1 MAGPRGAMGREVRRS
16 LNGAGDCE
24 PTSGPRMSE
33 ATSIEAPVAGKRV
46 RPDLFDTP
54 KPPKNLRRSSVR
66 GATMVSASRAGSL
79 VLRFGS
85 TAILARILAPEDYGL
100 VAMTAVVSGFFGM
113 FMDVGLTAAT
123 IQREQ
128 ISHRQISTLFWVN
141 VSLGCLIAAIVAL
154 LAPWVADFY
163 GEPRVTGITRAL
175 AATFILGGLAVQ
187 HQALLR
193 RHMRFKDLAVNDI
206 VSTIIGIGAG
216 IAMAASGWG
225 YWSLVGITVATAAAK
240 LVGLWLT
247 LRWLPGL
254 PRRGTGV
261 MPMLKFGGDILGFG
275 IVNYFSRQAD
285 TVLIGRF
292 FGPLPLAH
300 YEKAYSLLLVPIGQ
314 INAPLS
320 SVAVPALSRSRNDPE
335 KFSRFYLSVIQIV
348 CSLGIPLVAG
358 IALFADEVV
367 LIWLGKDW
375 AESAALFRL
384 LAIAAVVGGI
394 SNPLGWLQ
402 ISLGETRKYRILG
415 IANSAIIVLSFFLG
429 LPFGPHGVAA
439 AYSIAM
445 GVNFFP
451 YWWLALKGTPVSP
464 KSAFGSMVPPVLSCA
479 AAALP
484 AFLIGR
490 LAFDG
495 VSPWLVSAAAA
506 AAYFATYAFVLLV
519 VFRKWSF
526 FRGILGEFRSAKQA
540 TP

>member
-1 MAGPRGAMGREVRRS
+1 
-16 LNGAGDCE
+16 
-24 PTSGPRMSE
+24 MSE
-33 ATSIEAPVAGKRV
+33 VTSEAGQGSGRRI

-66 GATMVSASRAGSL
+66 GASMVSASRAGSL
-79 VLRFGS
+79 ILRFGS

-141 VSLGCLIAAIVAL
+141 VTLGCLIAAAVAG
-154 LAPWVADFY
+154 LAPWVAGFY
-163 GEPRVTGITRAL
+163 DEPRVTGITRAL
-175 AATFILGGLAVQ
+175 AVTFILGGLAVQ

-193 RHMRFKDLAVNDI
+193 RHMRFKDLAINDI
-206 VSTIIGIGAG
+206 ASTVVGIAAG
-216 IAMAASGWG
+216 IAMAATGWG

-247 LRWLPGL
+247 LRWIPGL

-285 TVLIGRF
+285 TILIGRF

-300 YEKAYSLLLVPIGQ
+300 YEKAYSLLLVPITQ

-320 SVAVPALSRSRNDPE
+320 SVAVPALSRSRSDPA

-358 IALFADEVV
+358 IAIFADEVV
-367 LIWLGKDW
+367 LLWLGKDW
-375 AESAALFRL
+375 SASADLFRL
-384 LAIAAVVGGI
+384 LAVAAVIGGI

-402 ISLGETRKYRILG
+402 IALGQTRKYRILG
-415 IANSAIIVLSFFLG
+415 IANSAVIVLSFFLG
-429 LPFGPHGVAA
+429 LPFGPKGVAS

-445 GVNFFP
+445 AVNFVP
-451 YWWLALKGTPVSP
+451 YWWIGLRGTPVSP
-464 KSAFGSMVPPVLSCA
+464 KAAFASMVPPLLSCA

-484 AFLIGR
+484 ALLIGR
-490 LAFDG
+490 AVTPGL
-495 VSPWLVSAAAA
+495 SPWLLSALAAMS
-506 AAYFATYAFVLLV
+506 YFATYSLVLLFG
-519 VFRKWSF
+519 FRKWGF
-526 FRGILGEFRSAKQA
+526 FRGILGELRSAKQSS
-540 TP
+540 

>member
-1 MAGPRGAMGREVRRS
+1 
-16 LNGAGDCE
+16 
-24 PTSGPRMSE
+24 MSE
-33 ATSIEAPVAGKRV
+33 AAGAGGQGSEKRV

-66 GATMVSASRAGSL
+66 GASMVSASRAGSL

-141 VSLGCLIAAIVAL
+141 VSLGLLIAVIVGC

-163 GEPRVTGITRAL
+163 DEPRVTAITRAL
-175 AATFILGGLAVQ
+175 SATFVLGGLAVQ

-193 RHMRFKDLAVNDI
+193 RHMRFKDLAIND
-206 VSTIIGIGAG
+206 VLSTVVGIAAG
-216 IAMAASGWG
+216 IAMAAAGCG

-240 LVGLWLT
+240 LIGLWLT
-247 LRWLPGL
+247 LRWIPGP

-285 TVLIGRF
+285 TILIGRF

-300 YEKAYSLLLVPIGQ
+300 YEKAYSLLLVPITQ

-320 SVAVPALSRSRNDPE
+320 SVAVPALSRSRSEPA
-335 KFSRFYLSVIQIV
+335 KFSRFYLSVIKIV

-358 IALFADEVV
+358 IAIFADQVV
-367 LIWLGKDW
+367 LLWLGKDW
-375 AESAALFRL
+375 SESADLFRL
-384 LAIAAVVGGI
+384 LAVAAVIGGI

-402 ISLGETRKYRILG
+402 ISLGQTRKYRILG
-415 IANSAIIVLSFFLG
+415 IANSAVIVLSFFLG
-429 LPFGPHGVAA
+429 LPFGPEGVAA

-445 GVNFFP
+445 AVNFVP
-451 YWWLALKGTPVSP
+451 YWWIGLRGTPIP
-464 KSAFGSMVPPVLSCA
+464 PRAAFASMLPPLVSCA
-479 AAALP
+479 LASVPALLISRTTIPGLAPWIPSILAAL
-484 AFLIGR
+484 
-490 LAFDG
+490 
-495 VSPWLVSAAAA
+495 
-506 AAYFATYAFVLLV
+506 AYFATYAFVLLFG
-519 VFRKWSF
+519 FRKWSF
-526 FRGILGEFRSAKQA
+526 FRGILGELRSAKQGS
-540 TP
+540 